1 MSSNKFIQHK
11 RKEERSNLEENF
23 QKPNKKKKVE
33 SQPKLNEKLKEE
45 ENNNINIVEENELNK
60 KTIIPICQY
69 FQIKVKEDWKNMET
83 VDLKKYCESIGIY
96 AESNYKLL
104 YELINTDLET
114 FYRYYS
120 KYQFTL

>member
-1 MSSNKFIQHK
+1 MSSSKLIQQK
-11 RKEERSNLEENF
+11 RKRDRKNLEEDLN
-23 QKPNKKKKVE
+23 KLNKKKKVDLK
-33 SQPKLNEKLKEE
+33 PKLDEKLKEE

-83 VDLKKYCESIGIY
+83 VDLKKYCESIEIY

-104 YELINTDLET
+104 CELINPHSTPEL
-114 FYRYYS
+114 
-120 KYQFTL
+120 LI